1 MQTAR
6 LTNVVRVLEE
16 AAKKIDLE
24 INPEETNIIE
34 LIESVEDPYEMKDL
48 IYEKVN
54 DFKYLELKAQRMTGE
69 RK

>member
-1 MQTAR
+1 
-6 LTNVVRVLEE
+6 VLEE